1 MYFQIEVQIWFSDT
15 KVKQAL
21 TSLSNWLKSTI
32 SEVLHTS
39 VTALVAV
46 VKYGHQLDDN
56 CLMRIVTAL
65 WVSLCFLTNPHTIC
79 YSNLQVPWLLWLT
92 LIVLL
97 LHYCVPAFC
106 LYKNFFFQFS
116 RSLKRC
122 KSNDDFWVLFTALED
137 LPLKIVFHQSH
148 FSCSNVQWQ
157 NIHWVHKCRRP
168 FAPGKH
174 LVHLRL
180 CKRQS
185 CSILMLKYLCTG
197 RRSAAYWPVRGPTH
211 AASLPP
217 PLDCHREKIPGVWLF
232 ELLGFG
238 IFE

>member
-1 MYFQIEVQIWFSDT
+1 MFLDQSSHHLLLEP
-15 KVKQAL
+15 A
-21 TSLSNWLKSTI
+21 ST
-32 SEVLHTS
+32 
-39 VTALVAV
+39 LVA
-46 VKYGHQLDDN
+46 LIDSDSFTFTLL
-56 CLMRIVTAL
+56 CT
-65 WVSLCFLTNPHTIC
+65 CFL
-79 YSNLQVPWLLWLT
+79 SLQKLL
-92 LIVLL
+92 
-97 LHYCVPAFC
+97 
-106 LYKNFFFQFS
+106 FQFS

-197 RRSAAYWPVRGPTH
+197 RGSGAYWPVRGPTH